1 MKKLILKNSFSPG
14 DIVMLTAAVRDLHL
28 GYPDQFLTDVRTSC
42 PQLWEHN
49 PYLTP
54 LSDDDPAVEAIDC
67 EYPLINRCNLA
78 PYHCIHGF
86 IEFLNDRLG
95 LNIKPTVFRGDIHL
109 SAQEKLWFSQ
119 VHELTG
125 EDTPFWMVVTG
136 GKFDTTVKWWA
147 AQRYQEVI
155 DHFRG
160 RMLFVQVGDPR
171 HYHPKLDGVIDLRGK
186 TDLRQLVRLVY
197 HAQGVLCPVTALM
210 HLAAAVEVKGGPP
223 GSRPGVMVAGGRE
236 PVHWEAYPNHQFI
249 HTLGALR
256 CCDQGGCWRSRTV
269 PLGDGDERDQ
279 PEHLCVDVAGELPRC
294 MDLITAAEV
303 IRRIELYFQG
313 GAIGSLSPEQA
324 ATAERA
330 VALSA
335 HPLIDEERL
344 TIHTARLKADQFIG
358 NMPAC
363 PTHFDGRGI
372 VICAGGAEYFA
383 NAWVCVNMLRR
394 HGCALPV
401 QLWHLGEAEL
411 DARMRALVQ
420 PLNVACIDA
429 IEVRKRHPA
438 RRLNGWELKPY
449 AMLHSPFKEVLLLD
463 ADNVPLVDPEF
474 LFETAQFQQTGAI
487 FWPDYGRLGPERSI
501 WSICGVAYRN
511 EPEVESGQI
520 VLDKERCWRALS
532 LCCWYNEHSEF
543 FYQHVHGDKETF
555 HIAWR
560 KLNQH
565 YSMPGTPIYA
575 LEGTMCQHDFE
586 GRRIFQHRNLHKW
599 RLDADNARVE
609 DFWEEAAC
617 LAYLEQLRELWNGA
631 IASPTAKP
639 SWGWTCS
646 SR

>member
-1 MKKLILKNSFSPG
+1 MVAALPSRGTFEWSSLPWRRAGKESPRIIAAKPRIHYDRKPAPSMKKLILKNSFSPG

-313 GAIGSLSPEQA
+313 GAIGSL
-324 ATAERA
+324 
-330 VALSA
+330 
-335 HPLIDEERL
+335 
-344 TIHTARLKADQFIG
+344 
-358 NMPAC
+358 
-363 PTHFDGRGI
+363 
-372 VICAGGAEYFA
+372 
-383 NAWVCVNMLRR
+383 
-394 HGCALPV
+394 
-401 QLWHLGEAEL
+401 
-411 DARMRALVQ
+411 
-420 PLNVACIDA
+420 
-429 IEVRKRHPA
+429 
-438 RRLNGWELKPY
+438 
-449 AMLHSPFKEVLLLD
+449 
-463 ADNVPLVDPEF
+463 
-474 LFETAQFQQTGAI
+474 
-487 FWPDYGRLGPERSI
+487 
-501 WSICGVAYRN
+501 
-511 EPEVESGQI
+511 
-520 VLDKERCWRALS
+520 
-532 LCCWYNEHSEF
+532 
-543 FYQHVHGDKETF
+543 
-555 HIAWR
+555 
-560 KLNQH
+560 
-565 YSMPGTPIYA
+565 
-575 LEGTMCQHDFE
+575 
-586 GRRIFQHRNLHKW
+586 
-599 RLDADNARVE
+599 
-609 DFWEEAAC
+609 
-617 LAYLEQLRELWNGA
+617 
-631 IASPTAKP
+631 
-639 SWGWTCS
+639 
-646 SR
+646 